1 MDPPSSPIEGDTEED
16 DGVESETEYS
26 RWRVTPRKTTV
37 PLPTRL
43 WN

>member
-16 DGVESETEYS
+16 DGVETEYS